1 MANRL
6 LFPDYVV
13 CDFLVGV
20 CCKKCGESDQ
30 YWTLLP
36 PLVTLEGAQVEVIF
50 PIRCPCGGSG
60 SVSRRMPLLQFGYV
74 VGKVAI
80 MDAQRAYRRSKA
92 TMQIRAHRSELLSTL
107 HCQYTELIC
116 EIGPNI
122 LLEPSETDRIK
133 FGLAE
138 EEWTDFLKRLLGN
151 DEDCQ

>member
-6 LFPDYVV
+6 LFPDYLV

-20 CCKKCGESDQ
+20 CCKNCGESDQ

-80 MDAQRAYRRSKA
+80 MAAQRMHRRSKA
-92 TMQIRAHRSELLSTL
+92 TMEVRAHRSELLSTFL
-107 HCQYTELIC
+107 FQYTELIS
-116 EIGPNI
+116 EIGANM
-122 LLEPSETDRIK
+122 LLEPSEHDRIK

-138 EEWTDFLKRLLGN
+138 EEWTDFLKRLLADDG
-151 DEDCQ
+151 DRQ

>member
-6 LFPDYVV
+6 LFPDYLV

-20 CCKKCGESDQ
+20 CCKNCGESDQ

-74 VGKVAI
+74 VGKIAI
-80 MDAQRAYRRSKA
+80 MAAQRMQRRSKA
-92 TMQIRAHRSELLSTL
+92 TMEVRAHRSELLSTL
-107 HCQYTELIC
+107 LCQYTELIS
-116 EIGPNI
+116 EIGANM
-122 LLEPSETDRIK
+122 LLEPSEQDRVK

-138 EEWTDFLKRLLGN
+138 EEWTDFLKRLLGDDGN
-151 DEDCQ
+151 RQ

>member
-6 LFPDYVV
+6 LFPDYLV

-20 CCKKCGESDQ
+20 CCKNCGESDQ

-50 PIRCPCGGSG
+50 PIRCSCGGSG

-80 MDAQRAYRRSKA
+80 MDAQRMHRRSKA
-92 TMQIRAHRSELLSTL
+92 TMEVRAHRSELLSTL
-107 HCQYTELIC
+107 LCQYTELIS
-116 EIGPNI
+116 EIGANM
-122 LLEPSETDRIK
+122 LLEPSEHDRIK

-138 EEWTDFLKRLLGN
+138 EEWTDFLKRLLG
-151 DEDCQ
+151 DDGDRQ